1 VPPASRLHFLLEV
14 VSVVDTA
21 DDRLLDA
28 SATADADALRLA
40 LRDGARADATDAR
53 KGLGA
58 LHMAAGAGDGAELV
72 AELLLRASS
81 YGDAATM
88 SRMVN
93 SAAVIPKGATP
104 LILAVRAGDELSAQ
118 ILLLAHADAEAATA
132 KGNTALSVATEK
144 KDQPMVA
151 VLRAAAANLNH
162 GPPSNLDGAAVTLD
176 GGGGVMYS
184 ITPSRCAWSGAAMRP
199 QDLMGLGPP
208 LCAAAQLLHA
218 KAMARARRAA
228 RNPRVWLR
236 LSCAD
241 GSGAEEGWRA
251 APRIEIELW
260 DDVVP
265 RTCENF
271 RCLCTGEK
279 GASQAFGGPPL
290 CFKGSP
296 IHRIV
301 PGQILQGGDITRGD
315 GRGGESIFGSKFAD
329 ENFDG
334 KAGRHTAKGLLSMAN
349 AGRNSNSSQFFITLD
364 ALPHLDGKHVVFGRV
379 RSGMEHVLAIVG
391 QAGTASGT
399 PSHRVCVEDCGQ
411 LASPTDADDVR
422 RTERLSGTLV

>member
-1 VPPASRLHFLLEV
+1 MPPASRLHFLLEV
-14 VSVVDTA
+14 LSVVDSA

-28 SATADADALRLA
+28 AATADGDALRLA

-58 LHMAAGAGDGAELV
+58 LHMASGAADGAELV
-72 AELLLRASS
+72 AEILLRASS
-81 YGDAATM
+81 YDAVTM
-88 SRMVN
+88 TSMVN
-93 SAAVIPKGATP
+93 AAAAIPKGATP
-104 LILAVRAGDELSAQ
+104 LILAARAGDEISAQ
-118 ILLLAHADAEAATA
+118 ILLHAHADADAATA

-144 KDQPMVA
+144 KDQPMLA
-151 VLRAAAANLNH
+151 LLRAAASH
-162 GPPSNLDGAAVTLD
+162 PTNLDGAAVTLD
-176 GGGGVMYS
+176 GGGVVTSG
-184 ITPSRCAWSGAAMRP
+184 CAWCGVAVRP
-199 QDLMGLGPP
+199 QDLLGLGPP

-228 RNPRVWLR
+228 NNPRVWLR

-260 DDVVP
+260 ADVVP
-265 RTCENF
+265 RTAENF

-329 ENFDG
+329 ESFEG

-349 AGRNSNSSQFFITLD
+349 SGRNSNSSQFFITLD

-411 LASPTDADDVR
+411 LASPADADDAGAR
-422 RTERLSGTLV
+422 RTERLSGTVV